1 MKDRT
6 NNELLDYTSD
16 DEHCENHN
24 GLSKDASE
32 KESRKLL
39 TQKFKKLKHQIS
51 YLNIEYEESSEVFKH
66 AKETFISQM
75 FEYCSQQNVEPPF
88 SNKPEEKEEQVQ
100 DTQHT
105 KELYREIVKQTH
117 PDKLQG
123 LSEEEIESRAE
134 LYQEATNG
142 RSCGDF
148 NKILK
153 VALELDI
160 KVDNVNAELLEA
172 IELEINKIEN
182 KVAKIKSDIMYKWY
196 YLSPDKQLD
205 IFKQLTGGQ

>member
-1 MKDRT
+1 MQDRT
-6 NNELLDYTSD
+6 NNELLDYTPD
-16 DEHCENHN
+16 DERCKNHN
-24 GLSKDASE
+24 DLSRDASK
-32 KESRKLL
+32 KESHKLL
-39 TQKFKKLKHQIS
+39 TKKFKKLKHQIS

-75 FEYCSQQNVEPPF
+75 FKYCSQQNIEPPF
-88 SNKPEEKEEQVQ
+88 SDKPEEKEERSQ
-100 DTQHT
+100 DIRHT

-134 LYQEATNG
+134 LYQEAANG
-142 RSCGDF
+142 KSCGDF

-160 KVDNVNAELLEA
+160 KVDNINLELLEA

-196 YLSPDKQLD
+196 YLSPEKQLD
-205 IFKQLTGGQ
+205 VFKQLTGVQ